1 MEGCRFENQMDDG
14 LNVHG
19 FYAVVRGR
27 PGARRL
33 LLDWGH
39 PMQRGVQLAREGD
52 VLALMQA
59 NALRPAWQGRVRSVA
74 EDKAGRMVVELE
86 TPPPLPEE
94 GRWVAENLALSPE
107 VTVKR
112 CVFRG
117 NRARGMLLTCRSAL
131 VEDCL
136 FEVPGAAVY
145 LEGEA
150 EYWYE
155 SGATRELVFKN
166 NRFVN
171 CSYIPA
177 WGAVSSSLASEGGAF
192 RRLVLPP
199 PHRAGGKFL
208 FLFRRTDFA
217 APPDAGDLYDGQPIS
232 RHARLPA
239 PEGNALRRRGL
250 RLSAGIPR
258 LPDAGEG
265 RKHKRGEDAGARV
278 PRVR

>member
-1 MEGCRFENQMDDG
+1 
-14 LNVHG
+14 
-19 FYAVVRGR
+19 
-27 PGARRL
+27 
-33 LLDWGH
+33 
-39 PMQRGVQLAREGD
+39 
-52 VLALMQA
+52 MQA
-59 NALRPAWQGRVRSVA
+59 NVLRPAWQGKVRSVA

-94 GRWVAENLALSPE
+94 GRWVAENLTLSPE

-177 WGAVSSSLASEGGAF
+177 WGAAPIVACPKAAHSGGWFFHRRIALEEIPFSVSTNGFCSFA
-192 RRLVLPP
+192 RR
-199 PHRAGGKFL
+199 
-208 FLFRRTDFA
+208 
-217 APPDAGDLYDGQPIS
+217 GDLYDGQPIS

-239 PEGNALRRRGL
+239 PEGNAL
-250 RLSAGIPR
+250 
-258 LPDAGEG
+258 
-265 RKHKRGEDAGARV
+265 
-278 PRVR
+278 

>member
-1 MEGCRFENQMDDG
+1 
-14 LNVHG
+14 
-19 FYAVVRGR
+19 
-27 PGARRL
+27 
-33 LLDWGH
+33 
-39 PMQRGVQLAREGD
+39 
-52 VLALMQA
+52 
-59 NALRPAWQGRVRSVA
+59 
-74 EDKAGRMVVELE
+74 MVVELE

-94 GRWVAENLALSPE
+94 GRWVAENLTLSPE

-145 LEGEA
+145 LVAEGEA

-177 WGAVSSSLASEGGAF
+177 WGAAPIVACPKAAHSGGWFFHRRIALEGNSF
-192 RRLVLPP
+192 FCFDERILQLPP
-199 PHRAGGKFL
+199 DG
-208 FLFRRTDFA
+208 
-217 APPDAGDLYDGQPIS
+217 GDLYAGQPIS

-250 RLSAGIPR
+250 RLSANSTPS
-258 LPDAGEG
+258 G
-265 RKHKRGEDAGARV
+265 RRRRTKAQARGRRRRARPGA
-278 PRVR
+278 

>member
-1 MEGCRFENQMDDG
+1 M
-14 LNVHG
+14 HG

-39 PMQRGVQLAREGD
+39 PMQRGRAAGTEGD

-59 NALRPAWQGRVRSVA
+59 NVLRPAWQGKVRSVA

-86 TPPPLPEE
+86 TPPAAAGGGPL
-94 GRWVAENLALSPE
+94 VAENLTLSPE

-150 EYWYE
+150 EYWYDP
-155 SGATRELVFKN
+155 GATRELVFKN
-166 NRFVN
+166 NR
-171 CSYIPA
+171 
-177 WGAVSSSLASEGGAF
+177 L
-192 RRLVLPP
+192 
-199 PHRAGGKFL
+199 
-208 FLFRRTDFA
+208 
-217 APPDAGDLYDGQPIS
+217 
-232 RHARLPA
+232 
-239 PEGNALRRRGL
+239 
-250 RLSAGIPR
+250 
-258 LPDAGEG
+258 
-265 RKHKRGEDAGARV
+265 
-278 PRVR
+278 